1 MENGTFVMS
10 IIALI
15 MSGLGSLCA
24 LVGVIFTANAT
35 LKAQKADQRADKAE
49 SRAERSEQRA
59 IKAEKWAEE
68 QRQSTLWGNAIAGL
82 QEMVSFHAMTP
93 EIPTK
98 IMNLRIALT
107 ELSDGLPEDEFPRV
121 DKYMAGI
128 HGVTA
133 LLYERSMFRV
143 ANEDGSVDSISSAH
157 EPIVDWLSA
166 CIGNLRLLRRT
177 TNAGKRDEWINGG
190 ITNCEENLQT
200 LKEQKSRNWDF
211 PEGHKA

>member
-24 LVGVIFTANAT
+24 LVGVIFTANAA
-35 LKAQKADQRADKAE
+35 LKAAKADQRADKAD

-68 QRQSTLWGNAIAGL
+68 QRQSSLWGNAIAGL
-82 QEMVSFHAMTP
+82 QEMVTYHAMTP
-93 EIPTK
+93 EIPAK

-107 ELSDGLPEDEFPRV
+107 ELSDGLPEEEVPRI
-121 DKYMAGI
+121 DDYMAGI

-133 LLYERSMFRV
+133 LMYERSLFKV
-143 ANEDGSVDSISSAH
+143 AHEDGSADSVGSAH
-157 EPIVDWLSA
+157 EPIVVWLSA

-177 TNAGKRDEWINGG
+177 ANAEKRNEWIDAG
-190 ITNCEENLQT
+190 ITHCEESCSELN
-200 LKEQKSRNWDF
+200 EQKRRNWDL
-211 PEGHKA
+211 PEGYGK